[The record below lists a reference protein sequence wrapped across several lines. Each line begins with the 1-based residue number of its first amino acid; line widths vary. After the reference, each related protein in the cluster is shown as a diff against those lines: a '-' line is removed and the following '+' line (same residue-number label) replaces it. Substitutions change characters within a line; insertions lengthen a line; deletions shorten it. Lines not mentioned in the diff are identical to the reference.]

1 MKLGLSIGYSGAHL
15 DLPVARVQLAEPLGY
30 DSVWTAEAFG
40 SDALTPMQLAARTQA
55 ARTGWTPPSPVRRT

>member
-15 DLPVARVQLAEPLGY
+15 DLPVARVQLA
-30 DSVWTAEAFG
+30 
-40 SDALTPMQLAARTQA
+40 ARTPA